1 MRRGKRF
8 LENENLIIY
17 IGTAVFF
24 VLAICVGIVM
34 YMTAKTNIEIGK
46 NTENIENDNIKQQ
59 EAEDASNNFGK
70 TVEEQEKNQ
79 NADKTTSDE
88 VTSST
93 KNDTQ
98 STKTNTSATTP
109 TNKAETT
116 KKDEEKNVTQE
127 TKPTQETKKDEKT
140 TEVKNPLS
148 FAKPTEGE
156 VITQFAQENLV
167 YSETLKEWITHTGI
181 DIKADK
187 TSVIKAAADG
197 IVSSIVNDP
206 RYGLTVV
213 ISHDEGY
220 QTVYSNLL
228 TAEFVVEGEE
238 VKQGQ
243 TIGTAGNTAAF
254 ESNMECHL
262 HFEIMQDGKYLD
274 PNIYLK

>member
-46 NTENIENDNIKQQ
+46 NTENIENDSIKQQ

-79 NADKTTSDE
+79 STDKTTSDE
-88 VTSST
+88 VTSSTQNT

-98 STKTNTSATTP
+98 STKTNTSETSS
-109 TNKAETT
+109 TNKTEST

-140 TEVKNPLS
+140 TEVKNPIS
-148 FAKPTEGE
+148 FK
-156 VITQFAQENLV
+156 N
-167 YSETLKEWITHTGI
+167 
-181 DIKADK
+181 
-187 TSVIKAAADG
+187 
-197 IVSSIVNDP
+197 
-206 RYGLTVV
+206 
-213 ISHDEGY
+213 
-220 QTVYSNLL
+220 
-228 TAEFVVEGEE
+228 
-238 VKQGQ
+238 
-243 TIGTAGNTAAF
+243 
-254 ESNMECHL
+254 
-262 HFEIMQDGKYLD
+262 
-274 PNIYLK
+274 